1 MARKLC
7 QQQSVSGSDDKQI
20 DFIILY
26 KRAAT
31 PAAAAA
37 AAVPLHA
44 GGGQLP

>member
-37 AAVPLHA
+37 VPVHA